1 MGRRRTAEWTGW
13 TIAAAT
19 LASQVGLVW
28 VIAANRDSIPAQVTD
43 FLPQFA
49 ALAVVSP
56 VFPALAAVILRQF
69 PRHPIGWILLA
80 ATGTILLDAVAR
92 VYAIVGLYLEPGRLP
107 GPEWAA
113 WFADWN
119 WVPGVMLLLVFVPLL
134 FPDGTLPSHRWRPV
148 AIGLVVWLV
157 LTTVGYALVPEPL
170 VDFDVTKPVQV
181 PAAYPLSWG
190 MLLIPV
196 AVGISLASVVV
207 RRRRATGDKREQ
219 MRWLV
224 WALTIAVPL
233 WTLSMVVGLLGERG
247 WGLVQAVL
255 LLGPVFLIPV
265 AITIAIVKYR
275 LYDIDTLIN
284 RTLVYGALTATVLA
298 VYAVVVLTVSGATGS
313 VVEWRWSVLVVAAVA
328 IVAYPLREWLQRRVN
343 RFMYGDRDD
352 PARALSQ
359 LSRRISDAVTP
370 QGLLP
375 STVDAIAQALRV
387 PYVAVTLAGAARPA
401 ASWGTRRG
409 EPVAV
414 DLVHQGELVGTLQVG
429 QRSDTEPLSA
439 ADVRL
444 LEDVARQVAVAAH
457 AVRLADD
464 LQQSR
469 ERLVL
474 AREEERRRLRR
485 DLHDGIGSALA
496 GLALH
501 AGNARKALP
510 DDPDQAQRWV
520 LPLEEGIRAAVDD
533 VRRIVDDL
541 RPPALDELGL
551 GGALRQRAAATY
563 PGAQVV
569 DRINGT
575 PLPAAVEVAAYRI
588 ATEALA
594 NVARHTHAEHV
605 TVDLTVADQ
614 PATLNVEVTDD
625 GPGLPDQIS
634 AGVGLR
640 SMRERAAEVGGRCDI
655 GTSSG
660 GGAVVRA
667 TLPLAGAPFVED
679 ARDG

>member
-1 MGRRRTAEWTGW
+1 MGRGRAAEWTAW
-13 TIAAAT
+13 SIAAAT
-19 LASQVGLVW
+19 LASQVVLVW
-28 VIAANRDSIPAQVTD
+28 VIAANRESIPAQVTD

-49 ALAVVSP
+49 ALVVVSP
-56 VFPALAAVILRQF
+56 VFPALAAVILRRF

-80 ATGTILLDAVAR
+80 ATGSILLDGFAR
-92 VYAIVGLYLEPGRLP
+92 VYAIVGLYLDPGRLP

-134 FPDGTLPSHRWRPV
+134 FPDGRLPSPRWRPV
-148 AIGLVVWLV
+148 AIGLVVWLSV
-157 LTTVGYALVPEPL
+157 TTVGYALSPEPL

-181 PAAYPLSWG
+181 PAAYPLAWG

-196 AVGISLASVVV
+196 AVGIALAAVVV
-207 RRRRATGDKREQ
+207 RRRRATGDEREQ

-224 WALTIAVPL
+224 WALAVAVPL
-233 WTLSMVVGLLGERG
+233 WTLSMVLGLLGERG

-298 VYAVVVLTVSGATGS
+298 VYAVVVLAVSGATGS
-313 VVEWRWSVLVVAAVA
+313 TVEWRWSVLVVAAVA
-328 IVAYPLREWLQRRVN
+328 IVAYPVREWLQRRVN

-375 STVDAIAQALRV
+375 SIVEAVAQALRV
-387 PYVAVTLAGAARPA
+387 PYVAVTLSGGTEPA
-401 ASWGTRRG
+401 ASSGTRRG
-409 EPVAV
+409 EPYAV
-414 DLVHQGELVGTLQVG
+414 DLVHQGELVGILEVG
-429 QRSDTEPLSA
+429 QRSDTEPLSPP
-439 ADVRL
+439 DVRL
-444 LEDVARQVAVAAH
+444 IEDVARQVAVAAH

-464 LQQSR
+464 LQRSR

-510 DDPDQAQRWV
+510 DHPDEAQRWV
-520 LPLEEGIRAAVDD
+520 VPLEEGIRAAVAD

-551 GGALRQRAAATY
+551 GGALRQRAEATY
-563 PGAQVV
+563 PGARVL

-594 NVARHTHAEHV
+594 NVARHTQAEHV
-605 TVDLTVADQ
+605 TVDLAVAHQ
-614 PATLNVEVTDD
+614 PAALHLQVSDD
-625 GPGLPDQIS
+625 GPGLPDEVR
-634 AGVGLR
+634 ARVGLR

-655 GTSSG
+655 SSDPHGGTQ
-660 GGAVVRA
+660 VRA
-667 TLPLAGAPFVED
+667 TLPLPPQPGGRA
-679 ARDG
+679 